1 MATAQAIAKGPAG
14 RGQLLKVLGLSF
26 TIAVGL
32 GAVIGG
38 GILRTPATV
47 MDAVPVV
54 AAALALWVVVG
65 LHSLLEANSV
75 AEVMTTVPRSGGL
88 FVPARAAFGAP
99 GGLLVGWTDWLAWV
113 AASGALAILT
123 AEFLAMIVPSL
134 SGHVAIVG
142 ACVLLGLTALNW
154 LGVREG
160 SRAQIVGSAAKAFFL
175 VAIVLLIFL
184 TPAAEVGRPDVPS
197 SATAISVAGVIIA
210 YQTIYGAYAGWT
222 STSYFAEEDRDP
234 GRNIPRGMFSA
245 ILLVIAL
252 YLAVSLALNHA
263 LSLEQLRQSKL
274 PVADALVAAV
284 GPIGFKVI
292 AGGAVLIV
300 VTCLNAQMMGAPRIL
315 YGLASARL
323 FPRIA
328 LTVNRGGTPS
338 AALFTTAAAALA
350 LTLTGEFETV
360 FRIMAALGMLP
371 ILVALAALFKLR
383 RTAPDL
389 PRPYRAKLYP
399 WLPALVLL
407 LDVGLLIAFLLS
419 DWMSGLFIVGAVA
432 IALPIGLMMRRS
444 HGVESFGQD
453 AVPSDPE
460 NCL

>member
-1 MATAQAIAKGPAG
+1 MATTQAIRAASAG
-14 RGQLLKVLGLSF
+14 HGQLLRVLGLGF

-54 AAALALWVVVG
+54 AVALALWVVVG

-113 AASGALAILT
+113 AAAGALAILG
-123 AEFLAMIVPSL
+123 AEFLAMIVPEL
-134 SGHVAIVG
+134 DDHVAAVG
-142 ACVLLGLTALNW
+142 ACVLLAITALNW

-160 SRAQIVGSAAKAFFL
+160 SQVQIVGSAAKALFL
-175 VAIVLLIFL
+175 MGIVLLIFL
-184 TPAAEVGRPDVPS
+184 TPAAPPRAPDLS
-197 SATAISVAGVIIA
+197 GTATAMSLAGVVVA
-210 YQTIYGAYAGWT
+210 YQTIYGAYSGWT
-222 STSYFAEEDRDP
+222 SSSYFAEEDRDP
-234 GRNIPRGMFSA
+234 GRNIPRGMFTA

-252 YLAVSLALNHA
+252 YLAVTLALNHA
-263 LSLEQLRQSKL
+263 LSIEQLRQSKL

-284 GPIGFKVI
+284 GPIGVKVI

-300 VTCLNAQMMGAPRIL
+300 VTCLNAQIMGAPRIL

-323 FPRIA
+323 FPRVA

-338 AALFTTAAAALA
+338 AALAVTAVAALA
-350 LTLTGEFETV
+350 LTLTGEFESV
-360 FRIMAALGMLP
+360 FLIMAALGMMP
-371 ILVALAALFKLR
+371 ILVAQAALFKLR
-383 RTAPDL
+383 RTAGNL
-389 PRPYRAKLYP
+389 RRPYRAKLYP
-399 WLPALVLL
+399 WLPALVLA
-407 LDVGLLIAFLLS
+407 LDVTLLIAFLLS

-432 IALPIGLMMRRS
+432 IALPIGFLMRRS
-444 HGVESFGQD
+444 HGADSFGED
-453 AVPSDPE
+453 ASADDPAGRR
-460 NCL
+460 